1 MADATIELG
10 VKPVLDLQ
18 YTKKLMD
25 SLEKEL
31 RSVRGGTHK
40 TLTQK
45 LSTVIQQMVVSGE
58 ATTATQARI
67 ALADMLGAR
76 FSPQAKGILRRAQN
90 QAQIVINKDRS
101 ASYAAQQLRVRE
113 QRQASGLSSAY
124 DAMMMRYDVFKGTPS
139 ESNRDKLL
147 NAVLAV
153 KGYLSN
159 LSKDSKSEVK
169 NIAKIQQDTKTI
181 GKEASEFKFAKPSR
195 TIGSFSAAEFL
206 KGSLKGAL
214 GILGIGTVWGAIKKV
229 ANMGVEGI
237 QQGYNDLVEQSIYGA
252 NRNIA
257 GTRALSKMY
266 GIKEESLT
274 GAERYALDFRQR
286 MIMGEVSDR
295 EFLALSKMGSLGNM
309 IVSGEAANNPER
321 FQKALQEYIRA
332 NKGNEAEVRQN
343 LRYLGLNPDI
353 MAYGA
358 LEHTA
363 GREAMVKNQYAEL
376 VRQNKLSAVATLIP
390 GQIYKEAMDEI
401 KALSARGIRTLFSGP
416 ESEAFLY
423 RSMSKGSG
431 FRPGEVMASYSEL
444 EARKREF
451 GFDPGNWMANAMTVG
466 MRTDGNIGIA
476 LYEKAVQ
483 TQAVAAKE
491 GTRDGAKEGAKE
503 GIIEGLEEVLRNS
516 GTGSS
521 DRTIMG
527 MMNFTA
533 SNRGA
538 N

>member
-40 TLTQK
+40 ALTQK
-45 LSTVIQQMVVSGE
+45 LSTVMQQMVASGE

-67 ALADMLGAR
+67 ALADMLGGR
-76 FSPQAKGILRRAQN
+76 FSPQSKGILRRAQN
-90 QAQIVINKDRS
+90 QAQIVINKEKS
-101 ASYAAQQLRVRE
+101 ASYAAQQIRARE
-113 QRQASGLSSAY
+113 QKQSSGLSSAY
-124 DAMMMRYDVFKGTPS
+124 DAMMMRYEVFKGTPS

-147 NAVLAV
+147 NAVLSV
-153 KGYLSN
+153 NNHLSN
-159 LSKDSKSEVK
+159 MSKDSKVETK
-169 NIAKIQQDTKTI
+169 NIAKIEKDTRAI
-181 GKEASEFKFAKPSR
+181 GKEASEFKFTKPSG
-195 TIGSFSAAEFL
+195 TVSAFSAVEFL
-206 KGSLKGAL
+206 KGSMRGVFKL
-214 GILGIGTVWGAIKKV
+214 LGIGTAWGAVKKV
-229 ANMGVEGI
+229 VNMGLEGI
-237 QQGYNDLVEQSIYGA
+237 KEGYNDLVEQSIYGA
-252 NRNIA
+252 NRDIA
-257 GTRALSKMY
+257 GTRSLSKMY
-266 GIKEESLT
+266 GIKEESLV

-295 EFLALSKMGSLGNM
+295 EFLALSKMGSLGQM
-309 IVSGEAANNPER
+309 VVSGEAANNPER

-358 LEHTA
+358 IEHTA
-363 GREAMVKNQYAEL
+363 GREGMVKGQYEEL
-376 VRQNKLSAVATLIP
+376 VRQNKLSALGTLIP
-390 GQIYKEAMDEI
+390 GQIYKEAADQI
-401 KALSARGIRTLFSGP
+401 KSISGRGIRTLFSGP
-416 ESEAFLY
+416 ESEALLY
-423 RSMSKGSG
+423 RSMGSGSG
-431 FRPGEVMASYSEL
+431 FRPEEIRAAYSEL

-451 GFDPGNWMANAMTVG
+451 GFDPSNWLANAMTVG
-466 MRTDGNIGIA
+466 MRADGNIGVA

-491 GTRDGAKEGAKE
+491 GTRDGAKEGAKQ

-516 GTGSS
+516 GASS
-521 DRTIMG
+521 NDRTIMG

-538 N
+538 D